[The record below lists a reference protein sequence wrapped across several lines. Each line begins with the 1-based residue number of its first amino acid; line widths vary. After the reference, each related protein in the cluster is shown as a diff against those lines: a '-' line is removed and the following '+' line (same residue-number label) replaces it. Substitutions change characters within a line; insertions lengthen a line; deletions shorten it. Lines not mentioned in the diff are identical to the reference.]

1 MIDCRQVLASLEDSD
16 GKDHLRFSYIHQ
28 RSSSGDTRHT
38 DSGRDDSSR
47 GCCTSLPTDN
57 HKPVCQL
64 LVVVGRA
71 QVTNT
76 PEKHWRQLVPVHTYA
91 TSFYFPPCTDS
102 VSPRTVLPHIR
113 KIIGKRDDQTSRK
126 KWHFR
131 HNLRNYAVC
140 VCSEGRRPSANS
152 LSHSSISGQW
162 VAQVP
167 KSAKER

>member
-1 MIDCRQVLASLEDSD
+1 MIDCKQAHASPEDSD
-16 GKDHLRFSYIHQ
+16 GRDHLRFSYIHQ
-28 RSSSGDTRHT
+28 RNSSGDTRHT
-38 DSGRDDSSR
+38 DNGRDDSSR

-57 HKPVCQL
+57 HKPAGQL

-71 QVTNT
+71 QVANT
-76 PEKHWRQLVPVHTYA
+76 PEKHWQQLLPVHTYA

-131 HNLRNYAVC
+131 YNLRIT
-140 VCSEGRRPSANS
+140 PSAF
-152 LSHSSISGQW
+152 
-162 VAQVP
+162 AQKGAVP
-167 KSAKER
+167 RPIPYPIRP

>member
-1 MIDCRQVLASLEDSD
+1 MSDCRQALASLADSG
-16 GKDHLRFSYIHQ
+16 GKGRLHSSYTRQ

-38 DSGRDDSSR
+38 DSGRADSSR

-76 PEKHWRQLVPVHTYA
+76 PEKHWQQLVPVHTYA

-102 VSPRTVLPHIR
+102 VSPRTVLPHIK

-131 HNLRNYAVC
+131 HNLRNYAVW

-167 KSAKER
+167 KSAKVR